1 MDEQYNYEE
10 CCRCCKGCLIQRI
23 NEQAD
28 NGEDQVG
35 AGAIVDGVHA
45 LTTGLLVASIGC
57 YAVRSRQRAC
67 ECRIRSEQGQ
77 DYITNTADDVGTVR
91 VELDVLVVAS
101 CLETKLLNGYE
112 VAVCDNPC
120 NDCVG
125 QCSDP
130 NARISSK
137 ADEQRRN
144 NCEQAHEVRNL
155 DDFARPLEV
164 ELTSNA
170 ACDKQCDN
178 SPKEA
183 VVAEDG
189 NEPVGIHVLTY
200 ALGEHKHE
208 YNYQAAEAADG
219 YGVDSAASLQTNS
232 YGVNASAHYDAC
244 LDGGR
249 NHGVQLLRQTCSA

>member
-10 CCRCCKGCLIQRI
+10 CCRCCKGCLVQRI
-23 NEQAD
+23 DEQTKY
-28 NGEDQVG
+28 GEHQVG
-35 AGAIVDGVHA
+35 TGTIVDGVHA
-45 LTTGLLVASIGC
+45 LATGLLIASISS
-57 YAVRSRQRAC
+57 YAVRSGQRAC

-120 NDCVG
+120 NDCVR
-125 QCSDP
+125 QSSDP
-130 NARISSK
+130 NAGITSK

-164 ELTSNA
+164 ELASNA
-170 ACDKQCDN
+170 ACDEQCDN

-183 VVAEDG
+183 VVAEDS
-189 NEPVGIHVLTY
+189 NELVGIHVLTY

-208 YNYQAAEAADG
+208 YNYQAAEAANG
-219 YGVDSAASLQTNS
+219 NGIDSAAGLQANS
-232 YGVNASAHYDAC
+232 YGVNASAHYDTS

-249 NHGVQLLRQTCSA
+249 YHSVELLR